1 MRSAF
6 AGILCIGLACGAA
19 KAQDATYAFE
29 DNAPAAAAP
38 KTRAKPAVKPAAA
51 PVAKPAAQ
59 TTAAPIPLPAT
70 KPPEAIKQAAVS
82 TETKPEP
89 KLEPRSE
96 PRSESK
102 SEPKPESRPDTK
114 ASVNELAG
122 VSANERDAI
131 GWSIVQD
138 PATGVRLG
146 LPVKWVP
153 RSNNV
158 ENGTHWSSRHGDIQI
173 HTFRIKTTDSLN
185 ALFEKE
191 KRDPANRKIESSGV
205 KGDGFTVT
213 GLQGLKKFGVRAQL
227 KNGELRGYTVMFDQ
241 AMEGIVAPITAAM
254 ANSFSP
260 FPQSNAPIASL
271 AKPVDYGTGL
281 VVSTDGHVLTD
292 RRIADNCNV
301 IAVDGLGNAE
311 RIAVDRANGLALLR
325 VYGKRDLAAAPMSDK
340 TSGDFTLVGIPD
352 PHIQNGGKNRAE
364 VKAQLGD
371 GNAIRLRESVPLGG
385 FSGAAALDDKGRVLG
400 MMETR
405 NAQLA
410 SAEGS
415 LPPVRLVAA
424 AAISDFLARYNV
436 AATTGTND
444 ARDAVVRVICVRPK

>member
-6 AGILCIGLACGAA
+6 AAALCIGLAGSVAQ
-19 KAQDATYAFE
+19 AQDATYPFE
-29 DNAPAAAAP
+29 DDAPAAAAP
-38 KTRAKPAVKPAAA
+38 TKRAKPAVKPAAA
-51 PVAKPAAQ
+51 PAAKPAEQAAAPTATPLPVAKP
-59 TTAAPIPLPAT
+59 L
-70 KPPEAIKQAAVS
+70 ESIKQATVP
-82 TETKPEP
+82 PEP
-89 KLEPRSE
+89 
-96 PRSESK
+96 K
-102 SEPKPESRPDTK
+102 SEPKPDARTPPVTD
-114 ASVNELAG
+114 LAG
-122 VSANERDAI
+122 VSADERDAI
-131 GWSIVQD
+131 GWSVVQD

-153 RSNNV
+153 RSKHA
-158 ENGTHWSSRHGDIQI
+158 ESGTHWSSRHGDIKI
-173 HTFRIKTTDSLN
+173 HTFRIKTADSLN

-191 KRDPANRKIESSGV
+191 KREPSNRKIESSGV

-241 AMEGIVAPITAAM
+241 AMEGIVAPVTAAM
-254 ANSFSP
+254 ASSFAP
-260 FPQSNAPIASL
+260 FPDSNAPIASL

-281 VVSTDGHVLTD
+281 IVSSEGHIVTD
-292 RRIADNCNV
+292 RRIAENCNV

-311 RIAVDRANGLALLR
+311 RIAVDRANALALLR
-325 VYGKRDLAAAPMSDK
+325 VYGKRDLATAAMSEK

-352 PHIQNGGKNRAE
+352 PHIQGGGKKPAE

-410 SAEGS
+410 SAESS
-415 LPPVRLVAA
+415 LPPVRLVPA

-436 AATTGTND
+436 AAATGTDD
-444 ARDAVVRVICVRPK
+444 ARAAVVRVICVRPK

>member
-6 AGILCIGLACGAA
+6 AAALCIGLACGAA
-19 KAQDATYAFE
+19 QAQDATYPFE
-29 DNAPAAAAP
+29 DRPPAANAP
-38 KTRAKPAVKPAAA
+38 KKRAKPAVKPAAA
-51 PVAKPAAQ
+51 AKPARHAATTPTPTPLPVAKPVESIKQVAA
-59 TTAAPIPLPAT
+59 
-70 KPPEAIKQAAVS
+70 PPEAK
-82 TETKPEP
+82 TEPAPKAQPEP
-89 KLEPRSE
+89 KPDAKTPPASE
-96 PRSESK
+96 L
-102 SEPKPESRPDTK
+102 T
-114 ASVNELAG
+114 G
-122 VSANERDAI
+122 VGANERDAI

-153 RSNNV
+153 RSSHA

-173 HTFRIKTTDSLN
+173 HTFRIKTADSLN

-191 KRDPANRKIESSGV
+191 KREPANRKIESSGV
-205 KGDGFTVT
+205 KGDGFTIT

-241 AMEGIVAPITAAM
+241 AMEGIVAPVTAAM
-254 ANSFSP
+254 ASSFSP
-260 FPQSNAPIASL
+260 FPDSNAPIASL

-281 VVSTDGHVLTD
+281 IVSSDGHILTD
-292 RRIADNCNV
+292 RRIAENCNV
-301 IAVDGLGNAE
+301 IAVEGLGNAE
-311 RIAVDRANGLALLR
+311 RIAVDRATALTLLR
-325 VYGKRDLAAAPMSDK
+325 VYGKRDLTVAPLSGHA
-340 TSGDFTLVGIPD
+340 SGDFTLVGIHD
-352 PHIQNGGKNRAE
+352 PHIQGGGKKRAE

-410 SAEGS
+410 SSENS
-415 LPPVRLVAA
+415 LPPVRLVPA

-436 AATTGTND
+436 AAATGTGD
-444 ARDAVVRVICVRPK
+444 ARAAIVRVICVRPK

>member
-6 AGILCIGLACGAA
+6 AAALCIGLACGAA
-19 KAQDATYAFE
+19 QAQDATYPFE
-29 DNAPAAAAP
+29 DRPPAATAP
-38 KTRAKPAVKPAAA
+38 KKRAKPAVKPAAA
-51 PVAKPAAQ
+51 PKPAGRAATTPTPTPLPVAKPV
-59 TTAAPIPLPAT
+59 
-70 KPPEAIKQAAVS
+70 ESIKQAAAPPAA
-82 TETKPEP
+82 KPEP
-89 KLEPRSE
+89 MPEP
-96 PRSESK
+96 
-102 SEPKPESRPDTK
+102 EPKPEAKTTP
-114 ASVNELAG
+114 ANELTG
-122 VSANERDAI
+122 VGAKERDAI

-146 LPVKWVP
+146 LPAKWVP
-153 RSNNV
+153 RSSPA

-173 HTFRIKTTDSLN
+173 HTFRIKTADSLN

-191 KRDPANRKIESSGV
+191 KREPANRRIESSGL

-241 AMEGIVAPITAAM
+241 AMEGIVAPVTAAM

-260 FPQSNAPIASL
+260 FPDSNAPIASL

-281 VVSTDGHVLTD
+281 IVSSDGHILTD
-292 RRIADNCNV
+292 RRIAENCNV
-301 IAVDGLGNAE
+301 IAVEGLGNAE
-311 RIAVDRANGLALLR
+311 RIAVDRATALTLLR
-325 VYGKRDLAAAPMSDK
+325 VYGKRDLAVASLSGKA
-340 TSGDFTLVGIPD
+340 SGDFTLVGIHD
-352 PHIQNGGKNRAE
+352 PHIQGGGRKRAE
-364 VKAQLGD
+364 VKAHLAD

-410 SAEGS
+410 SSENS
-415 LPPVRLVAA
+415 LPPVRLVPA
-424 AAISDFLARYNV
+424 AAIRDFLARHNV
-436 AATTGTND
+436 AAAADAGD
-444 ARDAVVRVICVRPK
+444 ARAAIVRVICVRPK

>member
-6 AGILCIGLACGAA
+6 AAALCIGLAGGAA
-19 KAQDATYAFE
+19 QAQDATYPFE
-29 DNAPAAAAP
+29 DSTPGATAPN
-38 KTRAKPAVKPAAA
+38 KRAKPAVKPAAA
-51 PVAKPAAQ
+51 PAAKPAEQVA
-59 TTAAPIPLPAT
+59 TTPAPLPAAKPLESIKQAT
-70 KPPEAIKQAAVS
+70 VPPEAK
-82 TETKPEP
+82 TEA
-89 KLEPRSE
+89 
-96 PRSESK
+96 
-102 SEPKPESRPDTK
+102 RPDAKTSP
-114 ASVNELAG
+114 ANELAG
-122 VSANERDAI
+122 VSANEREAI

-153 RSNNV
+153 RSGHV

-173 HTFRIKTTDSLN
+173 HTFRIKTAESVN

-191 KRDPANRKIESSGV
+191 KREPSNRKIESSGV

-241 AMEGIVAPITAAM
+241 AMEGIVAPVTAAM
-254 ANSFSP
+254 ASSFAP
-260 FPQSNAPIASL
+260 FPDSNAPIASL
-271 AKPVDYGTGL
+271 AKPVNYGTGL
-281 VVSTDGHVLTD
+281 IVSSDGHVITD
-292 RRIADNCNV
+292 RRVAENCNV

-311 RIAVDRANGLALLR
+311 RIAVDRTNALALLR
-325 VYGKRDLAAAPMSDK
+325 VYGKRDLAAATMSE
-340 TSGDFTLVGIPD
+340 TASSEFTLVGIPD
-352 PHIQNGGKNRAE
+352 PDIQNGGKKRAE

-385 FSGAAALDDKGRVLG
+385 FSGAAALDDKGRVIGL
-400 MMETR
+400 METR

-415 LPPVRLVAA
+415 LPPVRLVPA
-424 AAISDFLARYNV
+424 AAISDFVARYNV
-436 AATTGTND
+436 AVATGTGD
-444 ARDAVVRVICVRPK
+444 ARAAVVRVICVRPK

>member
-1 MRSAF
+1 MRFAF
-6 AGILCIGLACGAA
+6 AAALCIGLACGAA
-19 KAQDATYAFE
+19 QAQDATYPFE
-29 DNAPAAAAP
+29 DNAPAASPA
-38 KTRAKPAVKPAAA
+38 KKRAKPAVKPTAVPA
-51 PVAKPAAQ
+51 AKPAGQ
-59 TTAAPIPLPAT
+59 AAAVPAPTPLPAA
-70 KPPEAIKQAAVS
+70 KPLESIKQAVVPPEAK
-82 TETKPEP
+82 TESKPEAKTP
-89 KLEPRSE
+89 P
-96 PRSESK
+96 
-102 SEPKPESRPDTK
+102 
-114 ASVNELAG
+114 VYELAG
-122 VSANERDAI
+122 VSADERDAI
-131 GWSIVQD
+131 GWSVVQD

-153 RSNNV
+153 RSSHA
-158 ENGTHWSSRHGDIQI
+158 ENGTHWSSRHGDIRI

-191 KRDPANRKIESSGV
+191 KREPGNRKIESSGV

-241 AMEGIVAPITAAM
+241 AMEGIVAPVTAAM
-254 ANSFSP
+254 ASSFSP
-260 FPQSNAPIASL
+260 FPESNAPIASL

-281 VVSTDGHVLTD
+281 IVSSEGHIVTD
-292 RRIADNCNV
+292 RRLADNCNV

-311 RIAVDRANGLALLR
+311 RAAIDRANGLALLR
-325 VYGKRDLAAAPMSDK
+325 VYGKRDLAAAAMSEK

-352 PHIQNGGKNRAE
+352 PHIQGGGKKRAE

-400 MMETR
+400 LMETR

-410 SAEGS
+410 SAESG
-415 LPPVRLVAA
+415 LPPVRLVPS
-424 AAISDFLARYNV
+424 AAISDFLARHNV
-436 AATTGTND
+436 AAATGAGD
-444 ARDAVVRVICVRPK
+444 ARAAVVRVICVRPK

>member
-6 AGILCIGLACGAA
+6 AAALCIGLACGAA
-19 KAQDATYAFE
+19 QAQDATYPFE
-29 DNAPAAAAP
+29 DNAPAAAS
-38 KTRAKPAVKPAAA
+38 KKRAKPAVKPAAA
-51 PVAKPAAQ
+51 PAAKPAAQ
-59 TTAAPIPLPAT
+59 AAAPTATPIPGA
-70 KPPEAIKQAAVS
+70 KPLEAIKQAVVPP
-82 TETKPEP
+82 ETKPEP
-89 KLEPRSE
+89 KF
-96 PRSESK
+96 ESK
-102 SEPKPESRPDTK
+102 ADAKTPPAND
-114 ASVNELAG
+114 LAG

-153 RSNNV
+153 RSSHV
-158 ENGTHWSSRHGDIQI
+158 ENGTHWSSRHGDVQI
-173 HTFRIKTTDSLN
+173 HTFRIKTADSLN

-191 KRDPANRKIESSGV
+191 KREPANRKIESSGV

-241 AMEGIVAPITAAM
+241 AMEGIVAPVTAAM
-254 ANSFSP
+254 ASSFAP
-260 FPQSNAPIASL
+260 FPDSNAPIASL
-271 AKPVDYGTGL
+271 ARPVDYGTGL
-281 VVSTDGHVLTD
+281 IVSSDGHVITD
-292 RRIADNCNV
+292 RRVAENCNV

-311 RIAVDRANGLALLR
+311 RIAVDRTNALALLR
-325 VYGKRDLAAAPMSDK
+325 VYGKRDLAAAAMAEK
-340 TSGDFTLVGIPD
+340 ASGDFTLVGIPD
-352 PHIQNGGKNRAE
+352 PHIQNGGKKRAE

-410 SAEGS
+410 SAEGG
-415 LPPVRLVAA
+415 LPPVRLVPA
-424 AAISDFLARYNV
+424 AAISDFLARHNV
-436 AATTGTND
+436 AAVTGTDD
-444 ARDAVVRVICVRPK
+444 ARAAVVRVICVRPRN

>member
-6 AGILCIGLACGAA
+6 AAALCIGLTCGAA
-19 KAQDATYAFE
+19 QAQDATYSVE
-29 DNAPAAAAP
+29 DGAPAAAAP
-38 KTRAKPAVKPAAA
+38 QTRAKPAVKPAANPA
-51 PVAKPAAQ
+51 AKPAEQA
-59 TTAAPIPLPAT
+59 AAPASTPTPLPAA
-70 KPPEAIKQAAVS
+70 KPLEAIKQATVPPEAKS
-82 TETKPEP
+82 ETK
-89 KLEPRSE
+89 SE
-96 PRSESK
+96 AKTPV
-102 SEPKPESRPDTK
+102 
-114 ASVNELAG
+114 SVLAG

-131 GWSIVQD
+131 GWSVVQD

-153 RSNNV
+153 RSSAA

-173 HTFRIKTTDSLN
+173 HTFRIKTADSLN

-191 KRDPANRKIESSGV
+191 KREPSNRKIESSGV

-241 AMEGIVAPITAAM
+241 AMEGIVAPVTAAM
-254 ANSFSP
+254 ANSFAP
-260 FPQSNAPIASL
+260 FPDSNAPIAAL

-281 VVSTDGHVLTD
+281 IVSSDGHILTD
-292 RRIADNCNV
+292 RRVAENCNV

-311 RIAVDRANGLALLR
+311 RVAVDRANALALLR
-325 VYGKRDLAAAPMSDK
+325 VYGKRDLATAAMSEK

-352 PHIQNGGKNRAE
+352 PHIQGGGKKPAE

-415 LPPVRLVAA
+415 LPPVRLIPA
-424 AAISDFLARYNV
+424 AAISGFLARYNI
-436 AATTGTND
+436 AAVTGTDD
-444 ARDAVVRVICVRPK
+444 ARAAVVRVICVRPK

>member
-6 AGILCIGLACGAA
+6 TAALCIGLACGAA
-19 KAQDATYAFE
+19 QAQDAAYPFE
-29 DNAPAAAAP
+29 ASAPAATAP
-38 KTRAKPAVKPAAA
+38 TKRTKPIVKPAAA
-51 PVAKPAAQ
+51 PAAKPVEQA
-59 TTAAPIPLPAT
+59 TAAPASTPLPAA
-70 KPPEAIKQAAVS
+70 KPLESIKQAVVPP
-82 TETKPEP
+82 KPKAEP
-89 KLEPRSE
+89 KLES
-96 PRSESK
+96 
-102 SEPKPESRPDTK
+102 KPEAK
-114 ASVNELAG
+114 APPVNELAG

-146 LPVKWVP
+146 LPAKWVP
-153 RSNNV
+153 RSSSAD
-158 ENGTHWSSRHGDIQI
+158 NGTQWSSRHGDIRI
-173 HTFRIKTTDSLN
+173 HTFRIKTADSLN

-191 KRDPANRKIESSGV
+191 KREPANRKIESSGV

-227 KNGELRGYTVMFDQ
+227 KNGELRGYTIMFDQ
-241 AMEGIVAPITAAM
+241 AMEGIVAPVTAAM
-254 ANSFSP
+254 ATSFSP
-260 FPQSNAPIASL
+260 FPDSNAPIASL

-281 VVSTDGHVLTD
+281 IVSSEGHIITD
-292 RRIADNCNV
+292 RRIAENCNV
-301 IAVDGLGNAE
+301 IAVDGVGNAE

-325 VYGKRDLAAAPMSDK
+325 VYGKRDLAAATMSAN
-340 TSGDFTLVGIPD
+340 TSDDFTLIGIPD
-352 PHIQNGGKNRAE
+352 PHIQGGGKKPAE

-415 LPPVRLVAA
+415 LPPVRLVPA
-424 AAISDFLARYNV
+424 AAISNFLARYNV
-436 AATTGTND
+436 AAATSTND
-444 ARDAVVRVICVRPK
+444 ARAAVVRVICVRPK